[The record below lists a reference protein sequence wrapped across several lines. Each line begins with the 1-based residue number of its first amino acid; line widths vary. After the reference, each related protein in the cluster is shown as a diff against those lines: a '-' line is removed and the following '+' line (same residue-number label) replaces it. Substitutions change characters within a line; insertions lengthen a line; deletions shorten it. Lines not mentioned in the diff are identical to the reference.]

1 MIKSCLSFSISDRM
15 IALVACVFLLQSSC
29 LYAIWFDRTDNG
41 GTVTASSQ
49 IHEGESKEM
58 AFDNTSSTK
67 WLTDHTAAG
76 WIQFQF
82 PNNLRFTITR
92 YSITSADD
100 APERDPRN
108 WSLLGSYDGQKWY
121 FVDGQ
126 VNQSWTERFQRR
138 EFICAYPNAYQYYR
152 LDITLNNGAAD
163 LTGFSEIELLEDV
176 FFAESP
182 NPPDLADGVSNT
194 NLRLSWETPAGLA
207 DPEYRIYL
215 SDSLL
220 PVQNWDPAVLLSQQ
234 SETYYRVESLDSF
247 TTYYWR
253 VDVVDGDAGNIWQ
266 FRTQVPNIKCLSPI
280 TDINSDCEIGLP
292 DLVILAG
299 QWLSGSCPMN
309 QCADLDA
316 SSRVDIADL
325 KLMAE
330 DWSID
335 TEAIVLHEIMA
346 DNETTLADN
355 FGEYSDW
362 IEIRNL
368 GDAPQNLQGWFLT
381 DNEETLD
388 KWAFPDVT
396 MGPKEYLIVFASGR
410 NTIGDP
416 NNLHVNFK
424 LDKDGQYLALVHP
437 DMTIAHE
444 FSPSYLSLGNDEAY
458 GLTVLPAEG
467 TFVSSLL
474 KYPTPGQDNAAAVV
488 HGKPEFS
495 VDSGIYD
502 DPFTLELSVDEPDAN
517 IRYTLDGSVPTLD
530 SMLYVE
536 PLTISQTCC
545 IRAAAFKDKY
555 LAGKTKT
562 RTYIFPETVIQ
573 QSILPD
579 GFPGMWKTTAA
590 DYEMDPDIVNNPT
603 YGPQL
608 QESLLSLPSI
618 SIVTELDNL
627 FDSNTGIY
635 ANPIQEGV
643 AWERPASVELINPDN
658 SEGFRIDCGL
668 RIQGGAFR
676 RFDLTK
682 KKSFRLVFKRE
693 YGSGKLDYPLFGRDE
708 DATDSFDTI
717 TLRAGANDGYSWSTA
732 YRTEQYTRDQ
742 FGRSLQR
749 DSGNAGSHGTFMH
762 LYVNGLYW
770 GLYNAVERPDNAFS
784 ATYYGGDKDDWDA
797 INSGDISEG
806 DLSAWNTLID
816 QCTAG
821 LTSVAA
827 YEQLQGNNPDGN
839 RNPNYPVLIDMA
851 NYIDYII
858 INMWGGNGDWPWRNY
873 WVGRLR
879 TDESQGFKFYCWDYE
894 GTILGP
900 ASTQNK
906 VSADFNSG
914 VGVPHHHLK
923 ENAEY
928 RMLFADRL
936 HKLFFNDGIFQPD
949 SLIQRYQKIADWVEP
964 FIITESAR
972 WGDMHH
978 DPPLGLNEWI
988 AERDDIL
995 NNYLPTRSDVVLGQ
1009 MRDAGYYPQVEAPVF
1024 KVNGTYQYGGH
1035 VETTDTF
1042 SITSSGA
1049 STLVTELISEGD
1061 PVKVYVAT
1069 DDVLGLAWTMP
1080 AFTADSS
1087 WTDGSTGTGV
1097 GYERGS
1103 GYENVIDTDIE
1114 EQIYKK
1120 ATSVYCRMEFTYAG
1134 SQDVEM
1140 VVLGMKYDDG
1150 FIAYLNGVEVCRS
1163 SNITNDTPGIAFAEN
1178 HEADDSYEEY
1188 DITSYAGQLLTG
1200 TNILAI
1206 HGINYSQTSSDMLV
1220 LPKLTVT
1227 SNASMPVW
1235 YTTDGSDPRL
1245 IGGDVNPVA
1254 IEYAGP
1260 FSLTKSQKI
1269 RARALED
1276 NQWSAVNEA
1285 VYSVGPILDN
1295 LRVTEIMYHPA
1306 DPNSE
1311 FIELTNVG
1319 NESINL
1325 NLVRLTKGV
1334 DFTFP
1339 GIDLAMGE
1347 STIVIQDSAA
1357 FSDAYPDFTGII
1369 AGQYTGSFDNSGEK
1383 IRLKNALGQEIC
1395 DFDYKDSWYDIT
1407 DGGGFSLTI
1416 INPNA
1421 SDPNLWDDKDGWR
1434 PSAAVGGS
1442 PGTDD
1447 AGVLPEPGS
1456 IVINEVLAHSHTTAP
1471 DWIELYNTTDAA
1483 INIGGWFFSDSNAD
1497 DPNIMKYEI
1506 PLGTSIAGGGYKVFY
1521 ENLTFGNP
1529 SAEGVNAV
1537 FGLSEGG
1544 DSVYLRSGAGGVI
1557 GGYEASESFGASA
1570 SNVAFGRH
1578 IKSILDGGVNFVPMS
1593 VNTPGSSNAYPQ
1605 VGPIV
1610 ISEMMYNP
1618 EAANT
1623 GGEYIELH
1631 NITGQAVT
1639 LEEAVSTETSPG
1651 VFTTEMVPWQFSDG
1665 IDFIFPSG
1673 TTIPANGYLIIAADP
1688 TAFTAYYGTMPS
1700 GVDVVGPFADDTKLS
1715 NGGEQIQIVRPA
1727 DLEYGGDR
1735 YWIRSERVT
1744 YDDATPWPISA
1755 DGDGDAL
1762 HQKTPDTA
1770 GSNYGNDVINWMA
1783 DSPSPGQ

>member
-1 MIKSCLSFSISDRM
+1 MIKTCLSFSASCRM
-15 IALVACVFLLQSSC
+15 FAMIVCFLLQNAC
-29 LYAIWFDRTDNG
+29 LYAVWFDRTDNG
-41 GTVTASSQ
+41 GTITASSQ

-67 WLTDHTAAG
+67 WLTGHTATG

-82 PNNLRFTITR
+82 PNNQLFTITG

-100 APERDPRN
+100 EPERDPRN

-126 VNQSWTERFQRR
+126 VNQSWTGRLQRR
-138 EFICAYPNAYQYYR
+138 EFTCDYPNAYHYYR
-152 LDITLNNGAAD
+152 LDVTLNNGAVD
-163 LTGFSEIELLEDV
+163 LMGFSEMELLHEV

-182 NPPDLADGVSNT
+182 NPPDMADGTSNS
-194 NLRLSWETPAGLA
+194 NLLFSWETPTGLT

-215 SDSLL
+215 SDSLSF
-220 PVQNWDPAVLLSQQ
+220 VQNSDPSVLLSQQ
-234 SETYYRVESLDSF
+234 FETHCLVESLDSF

-253 VDVVDGDAGNIWQ
+253 VDVVDGDAGNVWQ
-266 FRTQVPNIKCLSPI
+266 FRTQVPGIECLSPM

-292 DLVILAG
+292 DLAILAD
-299 QWLSGSCPMN
+299 QWLSESCPID

-316 SSRVDIADL
+316 SSKVDIADL
-325 KLMAE
+325 GVMAA
-330 DWSID
+330 DWSMD
-335 TEAIVLHEIMA
+335 TEAIVLYEIMA

-362 IEIRNL
+362 IEIKNL
-368 GDAPQNLQGWFLT
+368 GDTPQNLQGWFLT
-381 DNEETLD
+381 NDEDTLNEWT
-388 KWAFPDVT
+388 FPDVT
-396 MGPKEYLIVFASGR
+396 IGPKEYLIVFASGR
-410 NTIGDP
+410 DTIDDP

-458 GLTVLPAEG
+458 GLTVLPAEE
-467 TFVSSLL
+467 TFVSCLL
-474 KYPTPGQDNAAAVV
+474 EYPTPGQNNTAAVV
-488 HGKPEFS
+488 HSKPEFS
-495 VDSGIYD
+495 VDAGIFN
-502 DPFTLELSVDEPDAN
+502 DPFTLELSVDDPDVN
-517 IRYTLDGSVPTLD
+517 IRYTLDGSVPTSD
-530 SMLYVE
+530 STLYVG
-536 PLTISQTCC
+536 PLTVERTRC
-545 IRAAAFKDKY
+545 IRAAAFRDKY
-555 LAGKTKT
+555 LSGKTST
-562 RTYIFPETVIQ
+562 RTYLFPETVIQ
-573 QSILPD
+573 QPELPD
-579 GFPGMWKTTAA
+579 GFPDMWKSTAA
-590 DYEMDPDIVNNPT
+590 DYEMDPDIVNHST

-608 QESLLSLPSI
+608 QESLLALPSI
-618 SIVTELDNL
+618 SIVTELENL
-627 FDSNTGIY
+627 FDSTTGIY
-635 ANPIQEGV
+635 ANPVQEGV
-643 AWERPASVELINPDN
+643 AWERPASVELIYPDN

-693 YGSGKLDYPLFGRDE
+693 YGSGKLNYPLFGRDE

-732 YRTEQYTRDQ
+732 YLTEQYTRDQ

-797 INSGDISEG
+797 INSGDVSEG
-806 DLSAWNTLID
+806 DQSAWNMLID

-821 LTSVAA
+821 VTSVAA
-827 YEQLQGNNPDGN
+827 YEKLQGNNPDGS
-839 RNPNYPVLIDMA
+839 RNSNYPVLIDMD

-879 TDESQGFKFYCWDYE
+879 TDESEGFKFYCWDYE

-900 ASTQNK
+900 ASTQDK

-914 VGVPHHHLK
+914 AGVPHHHLK

-928 RMLFADRL
+928 RMRFADRL

-949 SLIQRYQKIADWVEP
+949 SLIQRYQEIADWVEP
-964 FIITESAR
+964 SIIAESAR

-978 DPPLGLNEWI
+978 HPPLGLNEWT

-1009 MRDAGYYPQVEAPVF
+1009 MRNAGYYPQVEAPVF
-1024 KVNGTYQYGGH
+1024 KINGVYQNGGN
-1035 VETTDTF
+1035 VETADVFSVTGSGTF
-1042 SITSSGA
+1042 FQE
-1049 STLVTELISEGD
+1049 TEMISEGD
-1061 PVKVYVAT
+1061 SVKIYIAT
-1069 DDVLGLAWTMP
+1069 DDSLGLGWTIP
-1080 AFTADSS
+1080 AFVTDSS
-1087 WTDGSTGTGV
+1087 WTDGSSGTGV
-1097 GYERGS
+1097 GYERNS
-1103 GYENVIDTDIE
+1103 GYENVIDTDVE
-1114 EQIYKK
+1114 GPMYDK
-1120 ATSVYCRMEFTYAG
+1120 ATSVYCRMEFTYTG
-1134 SQDVEM
+1134 GQDIQTL
-1140 VVLGMKYDDG
+1140 VLGMKYDDG

-1163 SNITNDTPGIAFAEN
+1163 NNITNDTPGIASAAN
-1178 HEADDSYEEY
+1178 HEASDSYEEF
-1188 DITSYAGQLLTG
+1188 DITAYANQLLVG

-1220 LPKLTVT
+1220 LPELIVT
-1227 SNASMPVW
+1227 GNASTPVW

-1245 IGGDVNPVA
+1245 IGGDVNPAA

-1260 FSLTKSQKI
+1260 FPLTHSRRI
-1269 RARALED
+1269 RARTLED
-1276 NQWSAVNEA
+1276 GQWSAVNEA

-1319 NESINL
+1319 AESINL
-1325 NLVRLTKGV
+1325 NLVRFTKGV

-1339 GIDLAMGE
+1339 AIDLASGE
-1347 STIVIQDSAA
+1347 SAIVIQDSTA
-1357 FSDAYPDFTGII
+1357 FADAYPDFSGTI
-1369 AGQYTGSFDNSGEK
+1369 AGQYTGSLDNSGEK
-1383 IRLKNALGQEIC
+1383 IRLKDALGQNIC
-1395 DFDYKDSWYDIT
+1395 DFDYKDSWYDMT
-1407 DGGGFSLTI
+1407 DGDGFSLTI
-1416 INPNA
+1416 INPHA

-1434 PSAAVGGS
+1434 PSAVVGGS
-1442 PGTDD
+1442 PGTTDT
-1447 AGVLPEPGS
+1447 GMLPEPGS
-1456 IVINEVLAHSHTTAP
+1456 IVINEVLAHSHATAP
-1471 DWIELYNTTDAA
+1471 DWIELYNTTEST
-1483 INIGGWFFSDSNAD
+1483 INIGGWFLSDSNDD

-1506 PLGTSIAGGGYKVFY
+1506 PLGMSIPGGGYKVFY
-1521 ENLTFGNP
+1521 EDLTFGDP
-1529 SAEGVNAV
+1529 SAEGVNTA

-1544 DSVYLRSGAGGVI
+1544 DSVYLRSGAGGVV

-1570 SNVAFGRH
+1570 SNIAFGRH
-1578 IKSILDGGVNFVPMS
+1578 IKSVLDGGVNFVAMS
-1593 VNTPGSSNAYPQ
+1593 ANTPGWANVYPK
-1605 VGPIV
+1605 VGPVV
-1610 ISEMMYNP
+1610 ISEIMYNP
-1618 EAANT
+1618 DAANT
-1623 GGEYIELH
+1623 GGEYIELY
-1631 NITGQAVT
+1631 NITGAAVP
-1639 LEEAVSTETSPG
+1639 LEDVVSTETSQG
-1651 VFTTEMVPWQFSDG
+1651 VFTTETVPWHFSDG
-1665 IDFIFPSG
+1665 IDFVFPSG
-1673 TTIPANGYLIIAADP
+1673 TTIPANGYVIIAQDP
-1688 TAFTAYYGTMPS
+1688 TAFTAYHGAMPN
-1700 GVDVVGPFADDTKLS
+1700 GVDVLGPFENDTKLS
-1715 NGGEQIQIVRPA
+1715 NGGEQIQIVRPG
-1727 DLEYGGDR
+1727 DQEYGGDR
-1735 YWIRSERVT
+1735 YWIRTERVT
-1744 YDDATPWPISA
+1744 YDDTAPWPVEA
-1755 DGDGDAL
+1755 DGAGDAL

-1783 DSPSPGQ
+1783 DTPSPGQ